1 MHLLERQAS
10 ESVSGVMPLR
20 AASLLL
26 PSLGVIHRRLL
37 ARGHCFVSIQFIRG
51 RHAGA
56 TIPPRPDGP
65 ISPLGLKPSFSALE
79 MEKELKLPAERQKT
93 LIKVLRRHR
102 VLRVGP
108 GNICQWNEVELREVQ
123 PMTVAD
129 DFVP

>member
-1 MHLLERQAS
+1 
-10 ESVSGVMPLR
+10 
-20 AASLLL
+20 
-26 PSLGVIHRRLL
+26 
-37 ARGHCFVSIQFIRG
+37 
-51 RHAGA
+51 
-56 TIPPRPDGP
+56 
-65 ISPLGLKPSFSALE
+65 